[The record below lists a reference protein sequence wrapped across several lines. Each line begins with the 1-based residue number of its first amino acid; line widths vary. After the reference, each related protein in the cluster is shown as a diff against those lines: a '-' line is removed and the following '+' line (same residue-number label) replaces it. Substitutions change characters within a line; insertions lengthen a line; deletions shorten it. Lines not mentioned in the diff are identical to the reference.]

1 MGRRDNEDPLRGSTM
16 RAFDLDV
23 LLAER
28 ERAGKA
34 WLEFLRVPSLSMGVY
49 HLEAEQEDRQQ
60 PHTEDEVYY
69 VVAGRAKFRAGDEVK
84 VAGPGSILFVERLV
98 EHRFFDI
105 TENLT
110 VLVFFAPAEGSQ
122 QGQMDPGRS

>member
-1 MGRRDNEDPLRGSTM
+1 M
-16 RAFDLDV
+16 RAYDLGI

-28 ERAGKA
+28 DRVGKA

-49 HLEAEQEDRQQ
+49 HLAAGQEDRQQ

-69 VVAGRAKFRAGDEVK
+69 VVAGRGQFRTSETVQE
-84 VAGPGSILFVERLV
+84 AGPGTILFVERLI

-105 TENLT
+105 TEDLT
-110 VLVFFAPAEGSQ
+110 ALVFFAPAEGSA
-122 QGQMDPGRS
+122 QGRTDPERL